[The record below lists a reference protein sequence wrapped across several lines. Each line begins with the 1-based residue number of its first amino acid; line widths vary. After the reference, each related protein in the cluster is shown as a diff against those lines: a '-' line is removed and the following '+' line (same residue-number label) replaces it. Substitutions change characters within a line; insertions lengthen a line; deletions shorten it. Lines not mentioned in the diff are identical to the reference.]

1 MKKFPQNSILNTI
14 NYPHSIIDLD
24 TNKVDNDN
32 LAKSSL

>member
-1 MKKFPQNSILNTI
+1 MKKKPQSSILNTI

-32 LAKSSL
+32 LVNSGL